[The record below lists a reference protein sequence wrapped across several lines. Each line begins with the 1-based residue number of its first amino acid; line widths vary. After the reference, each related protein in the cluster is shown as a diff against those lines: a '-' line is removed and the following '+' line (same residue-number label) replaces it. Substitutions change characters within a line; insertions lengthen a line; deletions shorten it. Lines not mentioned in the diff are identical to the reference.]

1 MGECVELEN
10 PGYVIVYVSSCY
22 SPRAGRYNWL
32 ALGAESVLR
41 FSILKMVAKYSQ
53 LLTKRGLFFGMLVGS
68 VFAIYFWGRLEDF
81 TDVKSLPRRKLLRS
95 TWTWSCEQ
103 NQCVR
108 HMLSEQRRP
117 RVSLATCTMQCGALP
132 LWPRPTGHTELS
144 TTFSK
149 FRLDHLQVSS
159 AAATPKVTEL
169 LDRAGG
175 IFLDNLKALSWQ
187 GRGRYQDEVHALE
200 AFQVKLS
207 VSGSSSEL
215 EPYLTLKTDEGYRLT
230 VRKHGKT
237 LHATVTSGTF
247 FGARHGLETLSQMI
261 WYDEEDDSRVLRVL
275 DNATIDDRPV
285 FPHRGL
291 MIDTSRNFLPLS
303 SIMLTIDGMAASK
316 LNTLHWHMTDSQSFP
331 FDSPRVPQMAQY
343 GAYSFDETYSSADV
357 SSVVEHAR
365 VRGVRVL
372 VEIDAPAHAGVGWQW
387 GPISG
392 KGNLTLCVNYQP
404 WRMYCGQPPCGQLN
418 PVNDHTYKVLGDLY
432 ADLVELTR
440 TTDEFHMGGDEVDL
454 NCWAAHKDVLG
465 QSPKA
470 KENPQETLME
480 LWGSFQ
486 VRALERLK
494 VANRH
499 VMPKAVIVWSSEL
512 TKPKYL
518 TREIMT
524 IFERSKIFSTGEP
537 IKFKA
542 AISNQCASA
551 YDSACAVE
559 LEASR
564 QLRWGSGPLGAA
576 IWAWPTGR
584 LHDRVPRHMGTSV
597 LCSREQILTMIQT
610 TMTHWDAAR
619 RRERGV
625 CVTYKICLDHGGLTN
640 KCMQF
645 PHRGG
650 ERGKRRS
657 ISRMRTGRK

>member
-1 MGECVELEN
+1 M
-10 PGYVIVYVSSCY
+10 
-22 SPRAGRYNWL
+22 
-32 ALGAESVLR
+32 
-41 FSILKMVAKYSQ
+41 SIKA
-53 LLTKRGLFFGMLVGS
+53 RW
-68 VFAIYFWGRLEDF
+68 I
-81 TDVKSLPRRKLLRS
+81 LRS

-261 WYDEEDDSRVLRVL
+261 WYDEEDDSGVLRVL

-470 KENPQETLME
+470 KENPQETLMD

-518 TREIMT
+518 TRYLNKEVFVVQVWGGSDWADTADLLNANYRVILSHVNAWYLDCGFGNWFGPGPGSCGPMASWQT
-524 IFERSKIFSTGEP
+524 VYQHRPWVNMGLTSEQRALILGGEACLWSEQVNQNSLESRLWPRAAALAERLWTDPDANMDGGGS
-537 IKFKA
+537 
-542 AISNQCASA
+542 SNAQQRNVSGIQPQRIP
-551 YDSACAVE
+551 DQ
-559 LEASR
+559 LDWNLREAH
-564 QLRWGSGPLGAA
+564 
-576 IWAWPTGR
+576 GR
-584 LHDRVPRHMGTSV
+584 LSLQRDRLVARGIGASV
-597 LCSREQILTMIQT
+597 VWPEWCRQNPTLCLNSLVEP
-610 TMTHWDAAR
+610 R
-619 RRERGV
+619 RR
-625 CVTYKICLDHGGLTN
+625 L
-640 KCMQF
+640 
-645 PHRGG
+645 
-650 ERGKRRS
+650 
-657 ISRMRTGRK
+657 